1 MHTLSMGACAPR
13 LYSYHLQGIEDAVAS
28 ERSLVGC
35 VRVGWFFG
43 GVDFSSPQGLHIL
56 VFVWYYIHIGVLD

>member
-1 MHTLSMGACAPR
+1 MLSMGACAPR

-35 VRVGWFFG
+35 VRVGWFFS
-43 GVDFSSPQGLHIL
+43 GVDFPLPQGLHI
-56 VFVWYYIHIGVLD
+56 